1 MASHL
6 GIEISRSAC
15 RIVELDRVAED
26 DVTTIV
32 RSYSQA
38 TAADAAS
45 LAPFSRRHAAIVM
58 WGLHGEHRQAIVTS
72 GTYHH
77 MRREAVAAAR
87 QAGIDTRQMLADISP
102 VSAEKTVRRPV
113 VLALARTSDVAGA
126 LRTVSSAG
134 VKARSIVTP
143 ALALMSLARMRRRLT
158 APGMAEAYVAFEESG
173 TAITLIRDGALL
185 AARELDW
192 GYQSARGVRSREDA
206 ASRLDDAI
214 GAFLGDCGVRPDTV
228 AQICVCGGLPELRNM
243 TLTLMERLD
252 IEVEPLDSLFGIDP
266 NRLPEPT
273 DDFRER
279 AAGLRL
285 AWAAAADWNAPIDF
299 LRERRRRMTKTVL
312 TRAAV
317 LAGVATGVGIAW
329 RVQRDLFQAPSP
341 QTKTAAAVSRPQS
354 PQVPQRAT
362 PPTGPPTT
370 PAVPPTTP
378 AQTAPPRPLTP
389 SVSEPT
395 PSASRTQ
402 RDPQPSASPTVQQ
415 PPRAPAVVLTPVPQ
429 PPVQPVTPVVA
440 AEPPRATAAPAI
452 ASSSASPSQAPA
464 PSRRPPAVA
473 RPRSADETPLPFD
486 GSLGTILYAAD
497 RKLAIVDGR
506 IVQVGDDVRGARV
519 IDITPDAVLFRD
531 VQGRLRKLTM
541 QDSRR

>member
-15 RIVELDRVAED
+15 RIVELDRGAED

-38 TAADAAS
+38 TTADAAS

-72 GTYHH
+72 GTYRH

-158 APGMAEAYVAFEESG
+158 APGMAEAYIAFEESG

-206 ASRLDDAI
+206 ASRLHDAMS
-214 GAFLGDCGVRPDTV
+214 AFLGECGVRPDTV

-266 NRLPEPT
+266 DQLPEPT

-299 LRERRRRMTKTVL
+299 LRERRRRMAKTVL

-317 LAGVATGVGIAW
+317 VAGVATGVGIAW
-329 RVQRDLFQAPSP
+329 RIQRDLFQAPLP
-341 QTKTAAAVSRPQS
+341 QTKTAAAVSRPVP
-354 PQVPQRAT
+354 PQVLQRSAA
-362 PPTGPPTT
+362 
-370 PAVPPTTP
+370 PAGPPTTP
-378 AQTAPPRPLTP
+378 AQTAAPQALAP

-395 PSASRTQ
+395 LSAPRTQ
-402 RDPQPSASPTVQQ
+402 RAPQLSASPAAPAVQQ
-415 PPRAPAVVLTPVPQ
+415 AAHAPAVVLTPVPP
-429 PPVQPVTPVVA
+429 PPVQPVPPAIA
-440 AEPPRATAAPAI
+440 AVPPRAIAAPAI
-452 ASSSASPSQAPA
+452 ASSSPSPPQAPA
-464 PSRRPPAVA
+464 PPSRRAPAAVA
-473 RPRSADETPLPFD
+473 RSRSADETPLPFD
-486 GSLGTILYAAD
+486 GSLGTILYGAD